1 MKIKYITSLSIIFCL
16 SLLFWTCTHTKENT
30 PQPTQ
35 PIIVAPS
42 DLAYSSKVIEIIVGQ
57 TAKSVKPT
65 LKGDAPFTFSLTSNP
80 TANDLSIDNEGII
93 SVANNLPENT
103 YKVSVTVKNAGGSNT
118 FAEII
123 TVIVKSATPIV
134 TAPANL
140 KYTPNTLTLTQNTSA
155 NSVVPTITGTTP
167 ITYTITTNPSTNGIT
182 IHAATG
188 VISAASTLATG
199 TYTVNVATTNATITP
214 VIFNNAYTITVTATN
229 IPIKTTFEGDIR
241 AILTNNGCISCHSDL
256 SNYNT
261 SKDRVNLILNRIQ
274 RQSNQA
280 GFMPQGGMKM
290 QDAQITSIKK
300 WLSDGLLE
308 K

>member
-1 MKIKYITSLSIIFCL
+1 MKIKNVTLLSIFCL
-16 SLLFWTCTHTKENT
+16 SLLFWTCSHTKENT

-35 PIIVAPS
+35 PVIVAPS
-42 DLAYSSKVIEIIVGQ
+42 DLAYSSKVIEVIAGQ
-57 TAKSVKPT
+57 SAKSVKPT

-80 TANDLSIDNEGII
+80 AANGLSIDNEGII

-103 YKVSVTVKNAGGSNT
+103 YKISVTVKNASGSNT
-118 FAEII
+118 FTDAL
-123 TVIVKSATPIV
+123 TVIVKSTIAVT

-182 IHAATG
+182 INTTTG

-199 TYTVNVATTNATITP
+199 TYTVNVTATNATITP
-214 VIFNNAYTITVTATN
+214 VVFNSAYTITVNASNMPT
-229 IPIKTTFEGDIR
+229 KTTFEGDVR
-241 AILTNNGCISCHSDL
+241 TILTNNGCISCHSDL

-261 SKDRVNLILNRIQ
+261 SKNRVNLILDRIQ
-274 RQSNQA
+274 RQSNQG
-280 GFMPQGGMKM
+280 GFMPQGGIKM
-290 QDAQITSIKK
+290 QDAQINSIKK

-308 K
+308 R